1 MMNVKEMMDWCND
14 YRSYGD
20 GKIFE
25 AKDVV
30 KSVKDLMSKV
40 DINKDDFRL
49 VLMDTKEKFGT
60 GFSKKEL
67 LDMTFSEMIDWD
79 KKYANP
85 RYEVILMTKKKPTYL
100 DKVEENYLRS
110 IIAPLAR
117 SGCSNFDVCKESV
130 NQNIC
135 RLYIYM
141 DTPVGG
147 KHRTNIGLPIF
158 ERSQGMYKNLI
169 TNKMYSI
176 DYLVE

>member
-1 MMNVKEMMDWCND
+1 MMNVKEMMDWCNY

-20 GKIFE
+20 GKTYK

-49 VLMDTKEKFGT
+49 VLMDTKEKIGT

-67 LDMTFSEMIDWD
+67 LNMSFSEMIDWD

-85 RYEVILMTKKKPTYL
+85 RYEVILMTRKKPTYL
-100 DKVEENYLRS
+100 DKVEENYLRN

-117 SGCSNFDVCKESV
+117 SGCSNFTVCKRSI
-130 NQNIC
+130 NQNLCAIC
-135 RLYIYM
+135 IYM
-141 DTPVGG
+141 ESSVSG
-147 KHRTNIGLPIF
+147 KEIISLPIF
-158 ERSQGMYKNLI
+158 KRSQGMYKNLI

>member
-1 MMNVKEMMDWCND
+1 MMNVKEMVDWCNN

-20 GKIFE
+20 GKIYR

-49 VLMDTKEKFGT
+49 VLVDTKEKIGT

-67 LDMTFSEMIDWD
+67 LDMTFSEMVDWD

-85 RYEVILMTKKKPTYL
+85 RYEVILMTKKKPTFL
-100 DKVEENYLRS
+100 DKVEENYLRN
-110 IIAPLAR
+110 IIAPLSR
-117 SGCSNFDVCKESV
+117 SGCSNFTVCKESINRRLCALCISMV
-130 NQNIC
+130 NSVSKEQEI
-135 RLYIYM
+135 IS
-141 DTPVGG
+141 
-147 KHRTNIGLPIF
+147 LPCF
-158 ERSQGMYKNLI
+158 DRSQGMYKNLI
-169 TNKMYSI
+169 TNKNYSI